1 MYKAISSDTTRSS
14 NIGLALGLH
23 PNRIGLITRKHGS
36 GGERCAIAVI
46 NTWLKQDYNKG
57 GRPYIL
63 DRNVKFPT
71 WWSFVWA
78 VADPV
83 GGNNAAL
90 AHDLAQNG
98 KGKEILQIDMYQHLI
113 HDGQINSS
121 L

>member
-1 MYKAISSDTTRSS
+1 MILIRTFYTAEDDAPTVYKAISSDTTRSS

-23 PNRIGLITRKHGS
+23 PNRIGLITSKHRS

-57 GRPYIL
+57 GKPYSL
-63 DRNVKFPT
+63 PGNVKFPT

-90 AHDLAQNG
+90 ADDLAKNG
-98 KGKEILQIDMYQHLI
+98 KGKAS
-113 HDGQINSS
+113 N
-121 L
+121 